1 MKMKTSM
8 IIPILSLFFLSSNRV
23 LGQLPCFLN
32 CTIAVQNICCCGE
45 AAGQFAVTTSGGV
58 PPYDVSWAG
67 PVRGSPVGSE
77 LNVSGGTYTVIG
89 LLAGSYTVTVTD
101 VNGCACNSNITIL
114 EPPCLQ
120 GSAVTTCAGIEV
132 TALGGI
138 APYDVAFGP
147 NGSPAGYEIFTSGG
161 TYLLTNLTAG
171 VYSITI
177 TDSNGALFNLMI
189 IYLPPPTLQLS
200 QTNVDVLCAGQST
213 GSIDLTLVGGTPFA
227 GGGYT
232 YNWTGPGGY
241 NSTVQDPQNL
251 FTGNY
256 SVMVT
261 DSINC
266 TASLVSIDI
275 TAPPILILTSLV
287 SNNSIDISV
296 SGVTPGYTYSWI
308 GPGGFNSSVEDLSGL
323 SAGTYI
329 VLATDANNC
338 IVTDT
343 FVVNNASIDVT
354 DLSKFSLFPN
364 PTFSVVNVIGLKDI
378 ETEFEIFD
386 GQGRVL
392 KKGNVSSANSSI
404 DLNSFAAGIYL
415 IKIKEVGIY
424 EIMKE

>member
-1 MKMKTSM
+1 MKTSM

-23 LGQLPCFLN
+23 LGQSPCFLT

-67 PVRGSPVGSE
+67 PVSGSPVGSE
-77 LNVSGGTYTVIG
+77 INVSGGTYTVIG

-189 IYLPPPTLQLS
+189 I
-200 QTNVDVLCAGQST
+200 
-213 GSIDLTLVGGTPFA
+213 
-227 GGGYT
+227 
-232 YNWTGPGGY
+232 
-241 NSTVQDPQNL
+241 
-251 FTGNY
+251 
-256 SVMVT
+256 
-261 DSINC
+261 
-266 TASLVSIDI
+266 
-275 TAPPILILTSLV
+275 
-287 SNNSIDISV
+287 
-296 SGVTPGYTYSWI
+296 
-308 GPGGFNSSVEDLSGL
+308 
-323 SAGTYI
+323 
-329 VLATDANNC
+329 
-338 IVTDT
+338 
-343 FVVNNASIDVT
+343 
-354 DLSKFSLFPN
+354 
-364 PTFSVVNVIGLKDI
+364 
-378 ETEFEIFD
+378 
-386 GQGRVL
+386 
-392 KKGNVSSANSSI
+392 
-404 DLNSFAAGIYL
+404 
-415 IKIKEVGIY
+415 
-424 EIMKE
+424 